1 MFRIKKDDYNTVQFL
16 PDFQSSRS
24 SRRNQKKQK
33 PARAVESTD
42 SKIRRAKFRGKLA
55 FLAVILVIILLA
67 VWMVYSHFLT
77 EEARYIRLFRQSE
90 YSQCEEIAKNHINDP
105 SFKESIESTVTG
117 AVNDAVTQYLAREVT
132 EEETQ
137 NNLTQYDQ
145 ASAQLF
151 QQYIGD
157 NQHWITTVESIY
169 NKADQAENEAVLG
182 YYVESVTTLQ
192 QVVEEAGKNGLIFD
206 QRITQILRDHLNG
219 YKASL
224 FVSFSDTFRNSS
236 DYTTV
241 KDTVAF
247 INQYIRDDDFAEF
260 PDVIAKLES
269 GEYTKVAA
277 ARMARQIAKD
287 AGADIEV
294 NEGSGSSANS
304 SGSASGSS
312 GKNSSSSKRSSK
324 SSSGNS
330 SGSRASSEEADG
342 DNESDNT

>member
-24 SRRNQKKQK
+24 SRRKQKKQK

-42 SKIRRAKFRGKLA
+42 SKIRRAKFRGRLA
-55 FLAVILVIILLA
+55 FLAVILVIILLV
-67 VWMVYSHFLT
+67 VWMIYSHFFT

-90 YSQCEEIAKNHINDP
+90 YSQCEEIAKNHINDA
-105 SFKESIESTVTG
+105 SFKEDIESTVTA

-137 NNLTQYDQ
+137 NILTQYDL

-169 NKADQAENEAVLG
+169 NKADQAENEAALG

-206 QRITQILRDHLNG
+206 QRITQILRDHLKG

-224 FVSFSDTFRNSS
+224 FVSFADTFRNSS

-241 KDTVAF
+241 KDTVNF
-247 INQYIRDDDFAEF
+247 VNQYIRDDDFTEF

-287 AGADIEV
+287 AGANIEV
-294 NEGSGSSANS
+294 NEGSGSSVS
-304 SGSASGSS
+304 SSSSS
-312 GKNSSSSKRSSK
+312 GKSSSSSKGSSKK

-330 SGSRASSEEADG
+330 SGSKSSSQEADE
-342 DNESDNT
+342 DNESDNA